1 MSMASVPNFEKK
13 LRGATAAMRTTS
25 DCVFHVASCRL
36 FVGART
42 WDWAS
47 ENRDAIDA
55 HWQRRHCENPA
66 IFNGI
71 IHLMVRSSV
80 RDGVFEAEFLR
91 SDFKS
96 YLYWREMGFPD
107 AGVRDGFGSALIRSR
122 EGHVLLGRQSAGN
135 INAGIAYLPGGFID
149 ARDVDAAGSIAIAA
163 SVMRELLEETGL
175 GAECVD
181 LRPGVHITH
190 YGALTSLALEVLS
203 PLDAISL
210 RSSLLDFIAGDA
222 KSELD
227 DIVIVRCIADLEG
240 SAAPVHAYARQ
251 LLTTVLPA

>member
-1 MSMASVPNFEKK
+1 MSMASLPNSEKK
-13 LRGATAAMRTTS
+13 SASVGGAMKTS
-25 DCVFHVASCRL
+25 SDGVLHVASCRL

-47 ENRDAIDA
+47 TNRDAIDV
-55 HWQRRHCENPA
+55 HWQRRHRENPA

-71 IHLMVRSSV
+71 IHLMVRSNV

-122 EGHVLLGRQSAGN
+122 EGHVLLGRQRAGN

-149 ARDVDAAGSIAIAA
+149 ARDVGEDGSIAIAE
-163 SVMRELLEETGL
+163 SVMRELREETGL
-175 GAECVD
+175 DRDDVQ
-181 LRPGVHITH
+181 LRSGFHITH
-190 YGALTSLALEVLS
+190 CGALTSLALEVVS
-203 PLDAISL
+203 PLDAIPL
-210 RSSLLDFIAGDA
+210 RSSLLDFISEDA
-222 KSELD
+222 KSELS

-240 SAAPVHAYARQ
+240 LAAPVHTYART
-251 LLTTVLPA
+251 LLATLLPA